1 MSAVPDQGVGFGEML
16 REVVLRGSGGHGET
30 VRSFPH
36 LAHPGQRQK
45 PFTAMEIVYSYF
57 FHRSLNPFDARRQ
70 AVPSATSAA
79 VFMLSAEILSMVSAS
94 VCQ

>member
-16 REVVLRGSGGHGET
+16 REVVLRGSGGHCET
-30 VRSFPH
+30 VRPFPH

-45 PFTAMEIVYSYF
+45 PFTAMKIVYSF
-57 FHRSLNPFDARRQ
+57 FHRPLNPFNAIFQ
-70 AVPSATSAA
+70 AVASATSAA
-79 VFMLSAEILSMVSAS
+79 VFMLSAEILSIVSAS